1 MLFED
6 IYLFALKNVTPSVS
20 ILLQF
25 PAVFI
30 FFHTESHLLAADVRA
45 GILVL
50 KEINTFIPQGCTKLI
65 KSDSIYF
72 KVMVAENFVL
82 LSQEWILL

>member
-25 PAVFI
+25 PSVFI
-30 FFHTESHLLAADVRA
+30 FFDTESRLLAADVRA
-45 GILVL
+45 GIFVL
-50 KEINTFIPQGCTKLI
+50 KEINTFFG
-65 KSDSIYF
+65 
-72 KVMVAENFVL
+72 KVALN
-82 LSQEWILL
+82 W